1 MTLSNQSFLEFLRK
15 RGLQLFLVLLWLG
28 VIFYFSSQP
37 HSAEE
42 TELLFGN
49 WNLLVRKASHI
60 SEYIIL
66 TGLFWWLYQPST
78 RVLSF
83 AALSS
88 IGYAITDE
96 FHQAFVPGRGA
107 SPIDVL
113 IDSSGVGIAVIMLI
127 FFTRRH

>member
-1 MTLSNQSFLEFLRK
+1 MTTTMSLLEFLRK
-15 RGLQLFLVLLWLG
+15 RGLQLFLVLVWLS

-42 TELLFGN
+42 TKLIFGN
-49 WNLLVRKASHI
+49 WNLLARKASHI

-66 TGLFWWLYQPST
+66 TGLFWWLYQANT
-78 RVLSF
+78 RALTF

-88 IGYAITDE
+88 IAYSITDE

-113 IDSSGVGIAVIMLI
+113 IDSSGVGIAIFLLI
-127 FFTRRH
+127 IYIRRS

>member
-1 MTLSNQSFLEFLRK
+1 MASTTSLLEFLRK
-15 RGLQLFLVLLWLG
+15 RGLQLFVVFGWLV

-42 TELLFGN
+42 TELFFGS

-60 SEYIIL
+60 SEYTIL
-66 TGLFWWLYQPST
+66 TGLFWWLYQPSKQALT
-78 RVLSF
+78 F

-88 IGYAITDE
+88 ICYAITDE
-96 FHQAFVPGRGA
+96 FHQSFVPGRGA

-113 IDSSGVGIAVIMLI
+113 IDSSGVGVAILLLI
-127 FFTRRH
+127 IFMRRS

>member
-1 MTLSNQSFLEFLRK
+1 MASTMSLLEFLRK
-15 RGLQLFLVLLWLG
+15 RGLQLFVVLIWLV

-42 TELLFGN
+42 TELFFGS

-60 SEYIIL
+60 SEYTIL

-78 RVLSF
+78 RALTF
-83 AALSS
+83 ATLSS
-88 IGYAITDE
+88 ICYAMMDE
-96 FHQAFVPGRGA
+96 FHQSFVPGRGA

-113 IDSSGVGIAVIMLI
+113 IDSSGVGVAVLLLLI
-127 FFTRRH
+127 FTRRS